1 MPMTRETKEA
11 KVVEVAE
18 RLRGAK
24 AVYLTDLTGLTVERL
39 TTFRR
44 ICRDNGIRLE
54 VVRNTLIRRAATDT
68 AYEGLNPHLNGP
80 TALMTVVEDAVS
92 PARVLDKFIKETKG
106 LPKVKVACVEGEIY
120 DEAGVQALAKLP
132 SREALL
138 GQLLSVLN
146 APVTQLAMVLNA
158 TARNLA
164 NVLDQVAKQ
173 KGGEGAE

>member
-1 MPMTRETKEA
+1 MPITRAVKEA
-11 KVVEVAE
+11 KVTEVAE
-18 RLRGAK
+18 RLHGAK
-24 AVYLTDLTGLTVERL
+24 AVYLADLTGLTVDKL

-54 VVRNTLIRRAATDT
+54 VVKNTLIHRAAEDT
-68 AYEGLNPHLNGP
+68 PFAALAPHLHGP
-80 TALMTVVEDAVS
+80 TALLTTEQDVVA
-92 PARVLDKFIKETKG
+92 PARVLDKFIKESKG
-106 LPKVKVACVEGEIY
+106 LPKVKAAYLEGDLY

-132 SREALL
+132 TRDVLL

-173 KGGEGAE
+173 KGGGGTE